1 MPHRALAVRSAGP
14 EDCDRLAVVG
24 AATFLET
31 FAGEISGDALLTHC
45 RTQHS
50 AASYETLLAAGA
62 KAWLAEIDGAPV
74 GYALLAE
81 PDLDAAEPGDV
92 ELKRIYLLSRFHG
105 KGAGSLLFK
114 PCVSAAGKN
123 RLLLGVKADN
133 RRAISFYRKN
143 GFVQI
148 ATRQFDV
155 GGRLYDDIVLARSPE
170 KS

>member
-1 MPHRALAVRSAGP
+1 MPHRALSVRSAGP

-62 KAWLAEIDGAPV
+62 KAWLAESDGAPV

-81 PDLDAAEPGDV
+81 PDLDAAD
-92 ELKRIYLLSRFHG
+92 
-105 KGAGSLLFK
+105 
-114 PCVSAAGKN
+114 
-123 RLLLGVKADN
+123 
-133 RRAISFYRKN
+133 
-143 GFVQI
+143 
-148 ATRQFDV
+148 
-155 GGRLYDDIVLARSPE
+155 VLAVVRLFQWLLPGLITNVAVFRAQLA
-170 KS
+170 